1 MNFSDF
7 IKARGAERIAEIADV
22 PINTVRQWVTRR
34 RIPRDRWPEL
44 LTAFPEV
51 GLPAFQAM
59 ESAAKSR
66 RQA

>member
-1 MNFSDF
+1 MTFANF
-7 IKARGAERIAEIADV
+7 IKSRGVERIAEITGAEIMAV
-22 PINTVRQWVTRR
+22 YQCVSRK

-59 ESAAKSR
+59 EAAARKR
-66 RQA
+66 V